1 LSAAVHLATL
11 INNLDVKMSQPN
23 PQPFANPS
31 RADYFD
37 FLIRCYFGD
46 GGEPL
51 QLCVRRAYLDLNRT
65 MHGFAGHVAAES
77 LRDEAHRKVAQKV
90 ITLKQAKVS
99 QKSFDAWH
107 RLSCTEIRE
116 HYREG
121 GFGLFTYGQAQ
132 KWVNMSLKY
141 VFALGEARLA
151 GYLPYYGFAHIPI
164 DNVFVAAAKAVGGP
178 ALPMPWSRLD
188 DYAAYFDL
196 QQCYRAMFAPSAPLA
211 AEFRLWLNG
220 GSGSLSQTGSAGP

>member
-1 LSAAVHLATL
+1 
-11 INNLDVKMSQPN
+11 MPN
-23 PQPFANPS
+23 QIAGSFEAPS
-31 RADYFD
+31 REEYFG

-46 GGEPL
+46 GGDPL

-65 MHGFAGHVAAES
+65 MHGFAGHASAES
-77 LRDEAHRKVAQKV
+77 LRDEAHRKVAEKV
-90 ITLKQAKVS
+90 AALTQAKAS

-107 RLSCTEIRE
+107 RRACTDIRE

-121 GFGLFTYGQAQ
+121 DWDFFTYGQAQ
-132 KWVNMSLKY
+132 KWVNMTLKY

-164 DNVFVAAAKAVGGP
+164 DNVFVAAAQAVGGP
-178 ALPMPWSRLD
+178 ELPGPWSRLD

-196 QQCYRAMFAPSAPLA
+196 QKCYRDMFAPSAPLA
-211 AEFRLWLNG
+211 AEFRLWLYG
-220 GSGSLSQTGSAGP
+220 GPDSLSHKGSAGP